1 MITILILVKSAA
13 SLVTQRQKIYNI
25 AIACQFT
32 RLCVN
37 ELKQGMNTQAHTTQS
52 PRPMEYWGGM
62 FSMIDN

>member
-37 ELKQGMNTQAHTTQS
+37 ELKQGMNTQAHTAQS
-52 PRPMEYWGGM
+52 PRPMEY
-62 FSMIDN
+62 